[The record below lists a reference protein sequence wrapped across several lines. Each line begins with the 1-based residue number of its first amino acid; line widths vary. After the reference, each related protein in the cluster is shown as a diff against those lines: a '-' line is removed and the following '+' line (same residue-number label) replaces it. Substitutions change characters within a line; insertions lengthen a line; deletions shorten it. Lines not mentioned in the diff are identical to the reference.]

1 MVNWLILSSLFGVL
15 RSIPTASAHYRFATL
30 IAPNVTTK
38 NAVRQPVSWNPM
50 VDLASNNMRCNI
62 NAGVAKE
69 VVELQAGTD
78 LAFGLDNSIFHP
90 GPGALYLGKVPE
102 SESAATWDGSGQNW
116 FKIKNWGGYPS
127 NWNWVFPDI
136 LNVWQVNGTIPLAV
150 PSGEYL
156 LRMEHIA
163 LNQGIGQKET
173 QYYVS
178 CAQVRIVGGGNGTP
192 APLVTIPGHFQ
203 PNDPGLQIDV
213 FHPVLG
219 TVYRVRFMVG
229 CLALL
234 GSLKTFRR
242 SQGQMSG
249 RDS

>member
-1 MVNWLILSSLFGVL
+1 MHLLYGLPQIETGFQTPVPELPEIKAYGPRALLCARSAPIAPKIPSGDSSVTTVLHGHSRLDTQGHQVFFSQVPFCL
-15 RSIPTASAHYRFATL
+15 RSDFKAPSPALAVCALFNHGQLAHLERTVWRLTLNSYSICPLCVDTVTILHLLTSFIIDRFATL

-116 FKIKNWGGYPS
+116 FKANTP
-127 NWNWVFPDI
+127 
-136 LNVWQVNGTIPLAV
+136 NVP
-150 PSGEYL
+150 
-156 LRMEHIA
+156 
-163 LNQGIGQKET
+163 K
-173 QYYVS
+173 
-178 CAQVRIVGGGNGTP
+178 
-192 APLVTIPGHFQ
+192 
-203 PNDPGLQIDV
+203 
-213 FHPVLG
+213 
-219 TVYRVRFMVG
+219 
-229 CLALL
+229 
-234 GSLKTFRR
+234 
-242 SQGQMSG
+242 
-249 RDS
+249 